1 MFSWERLDTA
11 ERLFVI
17 WSFVFQ
23 ILLIV
28 HFAIRKPLMESYTLK
43 FGWIIYALAIPAAVI
58 SIYILRAGKNW
69 YFWIAGFIFVVYALF
84 GFWVDY
90 MAKIPFRNPLQLSVL
105 LPYIF
110 LYLATVMFYWW
121 PLARLNRTLWFIY
134 TILFIIASILN
145 ITSH

>member
-1 MFSWERLDTA
+1 MFSWDRLDTA
-11 ERLFVI
+11 ERLFII

-28 HFAIRKPLMESYTLK
+28 HFAIRKPLMDGYTQK